1 MTGPVIYLV
10 RHGQTDW
17 NAENRLQGQAD
28 TDLNETGR
36 TQAWE
41 NGRRLGELIARPGTF
56 DFVASPMRRTR
67 ETMERL
73 RAAMGLDPSAYRTDA
88 RLVELHFGD
97 WQGYTF
103 AELEAVDPGCFA
115 RREAD
120 KWGFTPPGEGAE
132 SYAALASR
140 VRPWLESVDRD
151 TVGVIH
157 GGVIRAV
164 FLLTGALD
172 ANEAAMLTVPQ
183 DRILR
188 LRGGVPE
195 WL

>member
-1 MTGPVIYLV
+1 MSAFTVYFI

-28 TDLNETGR
+28 TDLNMTGR
-36 TQAWE
+36 AQAWN
-41 NGRRLGELIARPGTF
+41 NGLALGKLISDPGQF

-73 RAAMGLDPSAYRTDA
+73 RAAMGVDPLVYRTDPG
-88 RLVELHFGD
+88 LIEINFGD
-97 WQGYTF
+97 WQNHTF

-120 KWGFTPPGEGAE
+120 KWSFTPPGEGAE
-132 SYAALASR
+132 SYVDLVAR
-140 VRPWLESVDRD
+140 VRPWLDAVVGN
-151 TVGVIH
+151 TVCVTH
-157 GGVIRAV
+157 GGVIRAI
-164 FLLTGALD
+164 FLLKGRLKPS
-172 ANEAAMLTVPQ
+172 EAAMLAIPQ

-188 LRGGVPE
+188 LQDGALE